1 MDNLFRYKV
10 ARCFIILATLGIF
23 SCQKETNTPESKPG
37 EIVIFRT
44 TGLNLFVGGEL
55 IANMPDF
62 TRIFNQPNI
71 LCITKKGMSIEDI
84 LAGRD
89 NLIFKHNPSRL
100 FMYVDDRNVRTTSV
114 SSFSEQINILIQ
126 DFTHRLPKSKLIFI
140 SIKPSLPYLN
150 YYHKQAEFNAFLRGV
165 SFSCK
170 NIEYIDL
177 WNPLL
182 LKQGV
187 MNLSL
192 YKEDQQTLNEQG
204 YHLLIEKVGPHMS
217 KNE

>member
-1 MDNLFRYKV
+1 
-10 ARCFIILATLGIF
+10 
-23 SCQKETNTPESKPG
+23 
-37 EIVIFRT
+37 
-44 TGLNLFVGGEL
+44 
-55 IANMPDF
+55 
-62 TRIFNQPNI
+62 
-71 LCITKKGMSIEDI
+71 
-84 LAGRD
+84 
-89 NLIFKHNPSRL
+89 
-100 FMYVDDRNVRTTSV
+100 MYVDDRNVRTTSV

-204 YHLLIEKVGPHMS
+204 ISFTYRKGRPSYEQKMNKLKIAVLILSALLCIRCEKTRSRGNHSFSPGVRPYRDGLH
-217 KNE
+217 

>member
-1 MDNLFRYKV
+1 MDSLFRYKV

-89 NLIFKHNPSRL
+89 NLIFKHNPSRF
-100 FMYVDDRNVRTTSV
+100 FM
-114 SSFSEQINILIQ
+114 
-126 DFTHRLPKSKLIFI
+126 
-140 SIKPSLPYLN
+140 
-150 YYHKQAEFNAFLRGV
+150 
-165 SFSCK
+165 
-170 NIEYIDL
+170 
-177 WNPLL
+177 
-182 LKQGV
+182 
-187 MNLSL
+187 
-192 YKEDQQTLNEQG
+192 
-204 YHLLIEKVGPHMS
+204 
-217 KNE
+217 